1 MSNVLYGNTYFR
13 EKGKEKNET
22 NKQTNKNAWEKILV
36 PNDMY
41 VQNEK

>member
-13 EKGKEKNET
+13 EKRKEKNET
-22 NKQTNKNAWEKILV
+22 NKQTKMCLGKNQV